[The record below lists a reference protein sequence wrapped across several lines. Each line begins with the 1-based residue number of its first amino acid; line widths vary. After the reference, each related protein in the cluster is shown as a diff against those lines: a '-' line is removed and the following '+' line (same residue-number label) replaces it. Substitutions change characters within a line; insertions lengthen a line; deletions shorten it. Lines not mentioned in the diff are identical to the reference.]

1 MHISLNNNDI
11 QNKKS
16 VRFKR
21 RNNQKN
27 YNNLGENYK
36 TINNENVINPL
47 IKSQIFNII
56 SIKKR

>member
-47 IKSQIFNII
+47 IKYG
-56 SIKKR
+56 KKFKY